1 MKVTIDMSVKDRLEA
16 LLEWLKKKA
25 KEKAHENNGDVIA
38 DFVEKILVVEL
49 KNLDSKPETFAQDIE
64 VPDEVMAAP
73 LLKMKESMDTAF
85 NDFLTGKGITP
96 QSGNTTPQVA
106 PQTQPAQPSVAT
118 VSTPKN
124 GNGHE
129 AKKKRDLEDSERN
142 VIDTE
147 FQALNG
153 EFEDAKKSATAILP
167 TLGNEVTVW
176 QITGRI
182 SYLHREIAAARLNVP
197 DMDKYMAFLQAHK
210 ELWAQYNS
218 PKYQALRAQSTVNTT
233 PKLSKKPFPQ
243 RTV

>member
-49 KNLDSKPETFAQDIE
+49 KNLDSKPETFGQDIE
-64 VPDEVMAAP
+64 VPDEVLAAP

-129 AKKKRDLEDSERN
+129 AKKKRER
-142 VIDTE
+142 
-147 FQALNG
+147 
-153 EFEDAKKSATAILP
+153 
-167 TLGNEVTVW
+167 
-176 QITGRI
+176 
-182 SYLHREIAAARLNVP
+182 
-197 DMDKYMAFLQAHK
+197 
-210 ELWAQYNS
+210 
-218 PKYQALRAQSTVNTT
+218 
-233 PKLSKKPFPQ
+233 
-243 RTV
+243 

>member
-1 MKVTIDMSVKDRLEA
+1 METVTRPKR
-16 LLEWLKKKA
+16 
-25 KEKAHENNGDVIA
+25 KEN
-38 DFVEKILVVEL
+38 
-49 KNLDSKPETFAQDIE
+49 
-64 VPDEVMAAP
+64 
-73 LLKMKESMDTAF
+73 
-85 NDFLTGKGITP
+85 
-96 QSGNTTPQVA
+96 
-106 PQTQPAQPSVAT
+106 
-118 VSTPKN
+118 
-124 GNGHE
+124 
-129 AKKKRDLEDSERN
+129 
-142 VIDTE
+142 
-147 FQALNG
+147 
-153 EFEDAKKSATAILP
+153 AKKSATAILP